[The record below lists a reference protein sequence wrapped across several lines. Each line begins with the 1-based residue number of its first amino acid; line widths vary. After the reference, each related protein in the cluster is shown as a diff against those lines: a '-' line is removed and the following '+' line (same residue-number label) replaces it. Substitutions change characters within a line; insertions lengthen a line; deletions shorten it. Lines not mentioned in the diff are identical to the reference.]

1 MHIIASVV
9 LAVVV
14 VDLFVRDLKLG
25 VLTLDLINFNVF
37 VNLYLHVIA
46 LHDSNFKRSP
56 QFFFIHRHVHVTMS
70 PQDKLE
76 LF

>member
-1 MHIIASVV
+1 MKTVVHIIASVV

-37 VNLYLHVIA
+37 VNLHLHVIA
-46 LHDSNFKRSP
+46 LHDSKHLAFSAIFLHSSSCTCNHLVIR
-56 QFFFIHRHVHVTMS
+56 
-70 PQDKLE
+70 
-76 LF
+76 